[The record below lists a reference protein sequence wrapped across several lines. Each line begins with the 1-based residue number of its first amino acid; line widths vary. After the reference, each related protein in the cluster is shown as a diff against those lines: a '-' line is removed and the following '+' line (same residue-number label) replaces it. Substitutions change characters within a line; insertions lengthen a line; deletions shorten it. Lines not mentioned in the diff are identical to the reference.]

1 MNQIITTVLTSAR
14 QYVSAHTSVHQ
25 LLTHGTHSPELHEV
39 RRRGP
44 HPGDILFW
52 VACVGGVG
60 LLLLASTT

>member
-14 QYVSAHTSVHQ
+14 QYVSAHTSAHH
-25 LLTHGTHSPELHEV
+25 LLAHGTHSPELHEV